1 MYMNLAQKIND
12 DYYHPEVKLETNLLE
27 SSPIYLGCNIWR
39 ESLLEKMMDLN
50 TDKFFLIT
58 DDVVYNLFGKE
69 LLEYMNRKVSVK
81 LIKLPSGEKH
91 KNIKVFNDLMENLF
105 DNNVTKSS
113 ILISLGGG
121 VVGNITGLAAALAF
135 RGIRFFH
142 IPTTFMSQTDSI
154 LSRKQGINSFY
165 GKNMIGS
172 YYTPL
177 FNFIDT
183 SFLTFDSE
191 RFIRGSFVETVKNGF
206 IYNADFLNKLKSVIK
221 NDFNVNQEGIFNLVK
236 MSIES
241 KLPIMKADPT
251 EKGLA
256 MILEYGHTVGH
267 AIEKLS
273 YGKLSHGESV
283 SIGMM
288 VAARVSEK
296 LGYLS
301 KQDVKEHL
309 DILSALKTP
318 TKIPSNIK
326 ISDIINRIKLD
337 NKKDINGIRFV
348 VLENIGKCVNTDGS
362 YMIKVPFN
370 IINEA
375 IEETC

>member
-91 KNIKVFNDLMENLF
+91 KNIKVFNDLMEDLF

-172 YYTPL
+172 YYTSL

-288 VAARVSEK
+288 VAARISEK

-301 KQDVKEHL
+301 KQDVKEHM

-348 VLENIGKCVNTDGS
+348 VLQNIGKCINTDGS

>member
-58 DDVVYNLFGKE
+58 DDVVYNLFGNE
-69 LLEYMNRKVSVK
+69 LLEYMNEKVSVK

-91 KNIKVFNDLMENLF
+91 KNIKVFNDLMEDLF

-318 TKIPSNIK
+318 TRIPSNIK

-337 NKKDINGIRFV
+337 NKKDMNGIRFV
-348 VLENIGKCVNTDGS
+348 VLENIGKCINTDGS

>member
-1 MYMNLAQKIND
+1 MYTNLATEIND
-12 DYYHPEVKLETNLLE
+12 NYYHQEIKFETNLLE

-58 DDVVYNLFGKE
+58 DEVVYNFFGKE
-69 LLEYMNRKVSVK
+69 LLEYMNEKVSVK

-348 VLENIGKCVNTDGS
+348 ILENIGKCVNTDGS
-362 YMIKVPFN
+362 YMIKVPFD

-375 IEETC
+375 IEETY

>member
-288 VAARVSEK
+288 VAARISEK

-301 KQDVKEHL
+301 KQDVKEHM

-326 ISDIINRIKLD
+326 ISDIIDRIKLD

-348 VLENIGKCVNTDGS
+348 VLQNIGKCINTDGS

>member
-58 DDVVYNLFGKE
+58 DDVVYNLFGNE
-69 LLEYMNRKVSVK
+69 LLQYMNEKVSVK

-91 KNIKVFNDLMENLF
+91 KNIKVFNDLMEDLF

-206 IYNADFLNKLKSVIK
+206 IYDADFLNKLKSVIK
-221 NDFNVNQEGIFNLVK
+221 NDFNVNQEGVFNLVK

-318 TKIPSNIK
+318 TRIPSNIK

-337 NKKDINGIRFV
+337 NKKDMNGIRFV
-348 VLENIGKCVNTDGS
+348 VLENIGKCINTDGS

>member
-58 DDVVYNLFGKE
+58 DDVVYNLFGNE

-105 DNNVTKSS
+105 ENNVTKSS

-221 NDFNVNQEGIFNLVK
+221 NDFNVNQEGVFNLVK

-301 KQDVKEHL
+301 KKDVKEHL

-337 NKKDINGIRFV
+337 NKKDMNGIRFV
-348 VLENIGKCVNTDGS
+348 VLENIGKCINTDGS

>member
-58 DDVVYNLFGKE
+58 DDVVYNLFGNE

-91 KNIKVFNDLMENLF
+91 KNIKVFNDLMEDLF

-221 NDFNVNQEGIFNLVK
+221 NDFNVNQEGVFNLVK

-337 NKKDINGIRFV
+337 NKKDMNGIRFV
-348 VLENIGKCVNTDGS
+348 VLENIGKCINTDGS

>member
-58 DDVVYNLFGKE
+58 DDVVYNLFGNE
-69 LLEYMNRKVSVK
+69 LLQYMNEKVSVK

-91 KNIKVFNDLMENLF
+91 KNIKVFNDLMEDLF

-113 ILISLGGG
+113 ILISLG

-221 NDFNVNQEGIFNLVK
+221 NDFNVNQEGVFNLVK

-337 NKKDINGIRFV
+337 NKKDMNGIRFV
-348 VLENIGKCVNTDGS
+348 VLENIGKCINTDGS

>member
-58 DDVVYNLFGKE
+58 DDVVYNLFGNE
-69 LLEYMNRKVSVK
+69 LLQYMNEKVSVK

-91 KNIKVFNDLMENLF
+91 KNIKVFNDLMEDLF

-206 IYNADFLNKLKSVIK
+206 IYNADFLSKLKSVIK
-221 NDFNVNQEGIFNLVK
+221 NDFNVNQEGVFNLVK

-337 NKKDINGIRFV
+337 NKKDMNGIRFV
-348 VLENIGKCVNTDGS
+348 VLENIGKCINTDGS

>member
-1 MYMNLAQKIND
+1 MNTNLAIEIND
-12 DYYHPEVKLETNLLE
+12 NYYHPEVKLETNLLE

-39 ESLLEKMMDLN
+39 ESLLEKMMNLN

-58 DDVVYNLFGKE
+58 DDVVYNFFGKE
-69 LLEYMNRKVSVK
+69 LLEYMNQKVSVK
-81 LIKLPSGEKH
+81 LIKLPSGEKN
-91 KNIKVFNDLMENLF
+91 KNIKVFNDLMEDLF
-105 DNNVTKSS
+105 DKNLTKSS

-154 LSRKQGINSFY
+154 LSRKQGINSVY

-288 VAARVSEK
+288 VAARIGEK

-301 KQDVKEHL
+301 KQDVQEHL

-348 VLENIGKCVNTDGS
+348 ILENIGKCVNTDGS

>member
-58 DDVVYNLFGKE
+58 DDVVYNLFGNE
-69 LLEYMNRKVSVK
+69 LLEYMNRKVLVK

-105 DNNVTKSS
+105 ENNVTKSS

-301 KQDVKEHL
+301 KKDVKEHL

-337 NKKDINGIRFV
+337 NKKDMNGIRFV
-348 VLENIGKCVNTDGS
+348 VLENIGKCINTDGS

>member
-39 ESLLEKMMDLN
+39 ESLLGKMMDLN

-91 KNIKVFNDLMENLF
+91 KNIKVFNDLMEDLF

-348 VLENIGKCVNTDGS
+348 ILQNIGKCINTDGS
-362 YMIKVPFN
+362 YMIKVPFS
-370 IINEA
+370 IINDA

>member
-58 DDVVYNLFGKE
+58 DDVVYNLFGNE
-69 LLEYMNRKVSVK
+69 LLEYMNEKVSVK

-91 KNIKVFNDLMENLF
+91 KNIKVFNDLMEDLF

-206 IYNADFLNKLKSVIK
+206 IYDADFLNRLKSVIK
-221 NDFNVNQEGIFNLVK
+221 NDFNVNQEGIFDLVK

-318 TKIPSNIK
+318 TRIPSNIK

-337 NKKDINGIRFV
+337 NKKDMNGIRFV
-348 VLENIGKCVNTDGS
+348 VLENIGKCINTDGS

>member
-58 DDVVYNLFGKE
+58 DDVVYNLFGNE
-69 LLEYMNRKVSVK
+69 LLEYMNEKVSVK

-91 KNIKVFNDLMENLF
+91 KNIKVFNDLMEDLF

-206 IYNADFLNKLKSVIK
+206 IYDADFLNRLKSVIK
-221 NDFNVNQEGIFNLVK
+221 NDFNVNQEGVFDLVK

-318 TKIPSNIK
+318 TRIPSNIK

-337 NKKDINGIRFV
+337 NKKDMNGIRFV
-348 VLENIGKCVNTDGS
+348 VLENIGKCINTDGS

>member
-1 MYMNLAQKIND
+1 MNTNLAIEIND
-12 DYYHPEVKLETNLLE
+12 NYYHPEVKFETNLLE

-39 ESLLEKMMDLN
+39 ESLLEKMMNLN

-58 DDVVYNLFGKE
+58 DDVVYNFFGKE
-69 LLEYMNRKVSVK
+69 LLEYMNEKVSVK
-81 LIKLPSGEKH
+81 LIKLPSGEKN
-91 KNIKVFNDLMENLF
+91 KNIKVFNDLMEDLF
-105 DNNVTKSS
+105 DNNLTKSS

-154 LSRKQGINSFY
+154 LSRKQGINSVY

-288 VAARVSEK
+288 VAARIGEK

-301 KQDVKEHL
+301 KQDVQEHL

-348 VLENIGKCVNTDGS
+348 ILENIGKCVNTDGS

-375 IEETC
+375 IEETY

>member
-1 MYMNLAQKIND
+1 MYTNLATEIND
-12 DYYHPEVKLETNLLE
+12 NYYHPEIKFETNLLE

-39 ESLLEKMMDLN
+39 ESLLEKMMELN

-58 DDVVYNLFGKE
+58 DDVIYNLFGKE
-69 LLEYMNRKVSVK
+69 LLEYMNEKVSVE

-105 DNNVTKSS
+105 DNNITKSS

-121 VVGNITGLAAALAF
+121 VVGNIAGLAAALAF

-221 NDFNVNQEGIFNLVK
+221 NDFNVSQEGIFNLVK

-288 VAARVSEK
+288 VAARISEK

-301 KQDVKEHL
+301 KQDVQEHM

-348 VLENIGKCVNTDGS
+348 ILENIGKCINTDGS

-375 IEETC
+375 IKETC

>member
-91 KNIKVFNDLMENLF
+91 KNIKVFNDLMEDLF
-105 DNNVTKSS
+105 DKNVTKSS

-337 NKKDINGIRFV
+337 NKKDMNGIRFV
-348 VLENIGKCVNTDGS
+348 VLENIGKCINTDGS

>member
-91 KNIKVFNDLMENLF
+91 KNIKVFNDLMEDLF

-288 VAARVSEK
+288 VAARISEK

-301 KQDVKEHL
+301 KQDVKEHM

-318 TKIPSNIK
+318 TKIPPNIK
-326 ISDIINRIKLD
+326 ISDIIDRIKLD

-348 VLENIGKCVNTDGS
+348 VLQNIGKCINTDGS

-370 IINEA
+370 IINDA

>member
-58 DDVVYNLFGKE
+58 DDVVYNLFGNE
-69 LLEYMNRKVSVK
+69 LLEYMNEKVSVK

-221 NDFNVNQEGIFNLVK
+221 NDFNVNQEGVFNLVK

-318 TKIPSNIK
+318 TRIPSNIK

-337 NKKDINGIRFV
+337 NKKDMNGIRFV
-348 VLENIGKCVNTDGS
+348 VLENIGKCINTDGS

>member
-69 LLEYMNRKVSVK
+69 LLEYMNRKASVK

-91 KNIKVFNDLMENLF
+91 KNIKVFNDLMEDLF

-288 VAARVSEK
+288 VAARISEK

-301 KQDVKEHL
+301 KQDVKEHM

-348 VLENIGKCVNTDGS
+348 VLQNIGKCINTDGS

-370 IINEA
+370 IINDA

>member
-1 MYMNLAQKIND
+1 MNLAQKIND

-58 DDVVYNLFGKE
+58 DDVVYNLFGNE
-69 LLEYMNRKVSVK
+69 LLEYMNEKVSVK

-91 KNIKVFNDLMENLF
+91 KNIKVFNDLMEDLF

-221 NDFNVNQEGIFNLVK
+221 NDFNVNQEGVFNLVK

-337 NKKDINGIRFV
+337 NKKDMNGIRFV
-348 VLENIGKCVNTDGS
+348 VLENIGKCINTDGS

>member
-58 DDVVYNLFGKE
+58 DDVVYNLFGNE
-69 LLEYMNRKVSVK
+69 LLQYMNEKVSVK

-91 KNIKVFNDLMENLF
+91 KNIKVFNDLMEDLF

-301 KQDVKEHL
+301 KKDVKEHL

-337 NKKDINGIRFV
+337 NKKDMNGIRFV
-348 VLENIGKCVNTDGS
+348 VLENIGKCINTDGS

>member
-58 DDVVYNLFGKE
+58 DDVVYNLFGNE
-69 LLEYMNRKVSVK
+69 LLEYMNEKVSVK

-91 KNIKVFNDLMENLF
+91 KNIKVFNDLMEDLF

-221 NDFNVNQEGIFNLVK
+221 NDFNVNQEGVFNLVK

-301 KQDVKEHL
+301 KKDVKEHL

-318 TKIPSNIK
+318 TRIPSNIK

-337 NKKDINGIRFV
+337 NKKDMNGIRFV
-348 VLENIGKCVNTDGS
+348 VLENIGKCINTDGS

>member
-91 KNIKVFNDLMENLF
+91 KNIKVFNDLMEDLF

-337 NKKDINGIRFV
+337 NKKDMNGIRFV
-348 VLENIGKCVNTDGS
+348 VLENIGKCINTDGS

>member
-39 ESLLEKMMDLN
+39 ESLLGKMMDLN

-81 LIKLPSGEKH
+81 LIKLPSGEKY

-256 MILEYGHTVGH
+256 MILEYGHTIGH

-337 NKKDINGIRFV
+337 NKKDMNGIRFV
-348 VLENIGKCVNTDGS
+348 VLENIGKCINTDGS

>member
-1 MYMNLAQKIND
+1 MQI
-12 DYYHPEVKLETNLLE
+12 
-27 SSPIYLGCNIWR
+27 
-39 ESLLEKMMDLN
+39 
-50 TDKFFLIT
+50 
-58 DDVVYNLFGKE
+58 
-69 LLEYMNRKVSVK
+69 
-81 LIKLPSGEKH
+81 
-91 KNIKVFNDLMENLF
+91 
-105 DNNVTKSS
+105 
-113 ILISLGGG
+113 
-121 VVGNITGLAAALAF
+121 
-135 RGIRFFH
+135 
-142 IPTTFMSQTDSI
+142 
-154 LSRKQGINSFY
+154 
-165 GKNMIGS
+165 
-172 YYTPL
+172 
-177 FNFIDT
+177 
-183 SFLTFDSE
+183 
-191 RFIRGSFVETVKNGF
+191 
-206 IYNADFLNKLKSVIK
+206 FLNKLKSVIK
-221 NDFNVNQEGIFNLVK
+221 NDFNVNQEGVFNLVK

-318 TKIPSNIK
+318 TRIPSNIK

-337 NKKDINGIRFV
+337 NKKRY
-348 VLENIGKCVNTDGS
+348 EW
-362 YMIKVPFN
+362 YKV
-370 IINEA
+370 
-375 IEETC
+375 CCS

>member
-1 MYMNLAQKIND
+1 MNLAQKIND

-58 DDVVYNLFGKE
+58 DDVVYNLFGNE
-69 LLEYMNRKVSVK
+69 LLEYMNRKVLVK

-105 DNNVTKSS
+105 ENNVTKSS

-283 SIGMM
+283 SIGMI

-301 KQDVKEHL
+301 KKDVKEHL

-337 NKKDINGIRFV
+337 NKKDMNGIRFV
-348 VLENIGKCVNTDGS
+348 VLENIGKCINTDGS

>member
-58 DDVVYNLFGKE
+58 DDVVYNLFGNE
-69 LLEYMNRKVSVK
+69 LLEYMNEKVSVK

-91 KNIKVFNDLMENLF
+91 KNIKVFNDLMEDLF

-206 IYNADFLNKLKSVIK
+206 IYNADFLSKLKSVIK
-221 NDFNVNQEGIFNLVK
+221 NDFNVNQEGVFNLVK

-337 NKKDINGIRFV
+337 NKKDMNGIRFV
-348 VLENIGKCVNTDGS
+348 VLENIGKCINTDGS

>member
-69 LLEYMNRKVSVK
+69 LLEYMNRKASVK

-91 KNIKVFNDLMENLF
+91 KNIKVFNDLMEDLF

-288 VAARVSEK
+288 VAARISEK

-301 KQDVKEHL
+301 KQDVKEHM

-318 TKIPSNIK
+318 TKISSNIK

-348 VLENIGKCVNTDGS
+348 VLQNIGKCINTDGS

-370 IINEA
+370 IINDA

>member
-91 KNIKVFNDLMENLF
+91 KNIKVFNDLMEDLF

-288 VAARVSEK
+288 VAARISEK

-301 KQDVKEHL
+301 KQDVKEHM

-326 ISDIINRIKLD
+326 ISDIIDRIKLD

-348 VLENIGKCVNTDGS
+348 VLQNIGKCINTDGS

-370 IINEA
+370 IINDA

>member
-58 DDVVYNLFGKE
+58 DDVVYNLFGNE
-69 LLEYMNRKVSVK
+69 LLEYMNEKVSVK

-206 IYNADFLNKLKSVIK
+206 IYDADFLNKLKSVIK
-221 NDFNVNQEGIFNLVK
+221 NDFNVNQEGVFNLVK

-318 TKIPSNIK
+318 TRIPSNIK

-337 NKKDINGIRFV
+337 NKKDMNGIRFV
-348 VLENIGKCVNTDGS
+348 VLENIGKCINTDGS
-362 YMIKVPFN
+362 YMIRVPFN

>member
-12 DYYHPEVKLETNLLE
+12 DYYHPEIKLETNLLE

-58 DDVVYNLFGKE
+58 DDVIYNFFGKE
-69 LLEYMNRKVSVK
+69 IYEYMNKKVSVK

-105 DNNVTKSS
+105 DNNITKSS

-221 NDFNVNQEGIFNLVK
+221 NDFNVSQEGIFNLVK

-301 KQDVKEHL
+301 KQDVQEHM

-348 VLENIGKCVNTDGS
+348 VLENIGKCINTDGS

>member
-12 DYYHPEVKLETNLLE
+12 YYYHPEVKLETNLLE

-58 DDVVYNLFGKE
+58 DDVVYNLFGNE
-69 LLEYMNRKVSVK
+69 LLEYMNEKVSVK

-105 DNNVTKSS
+105 ENNVTKSS

-206 IYNADFLNKLKSVIK
+206 IYDADFLNKLKSVIK
-221 NDFNVNQEGIFNLVK
+221 NDFNVNQEGVFNLVK

-301 KQDVKEHL
+301 KKDVKEHL

-337 NKKDINGIRFV
+337 NKKDMNGIRFV
-348 VLENIGKCVNTDGS
+348 VLENIGKCINTDGS

>member
-58 DDVVYNLFGKE
+58 DDVVYNLFGNE
-69 LLEYMNRKVSVK
+69 LLEYMNEKVSVK

-105 DNNVTKSS
+105 ENNVTKSS

-206 IYNADFLNKLKSVIK
+206 IYDADFFNKLKSVIK
-221 NDFNVNQEGIFNLVK
+221 NDFNVNQEGVFNLVK

-318 TKIPSNIK
+318 TRIPSNIK

-337 NKKDINGIRFV
+337 NKKDMNGIRFV
-348 VLENIGKCVNTDGS
+348 VLENIGKCINTDGS

>member
-337 NKKDINGIRFV
+337 NKKDMNGIRFV
-348 VLENIGKCVNTDGS
+348 VLENIGKCINTDGS

>member
-58 DDVVYNLFGKE
+58 DDVVYNLFGNE
-69 LLEYMNRKVSVK
+69 LLQYMNEKVSVK

-91 KNIKVFNDLMENLF
+91 KNIKVFNDLMEDLF

-221 NDFNVNQEGIFNLVK
+221 NDFNVNQEGVFNLVK

-318 TKIPSNIK
+318 TRIPSNIK

-337 NKKDINGIRFV
+337 NKKDMNGIRFV

>member
-69 LLEYMNRKVSVK
+69 LLEYMNENLSVK

-221 NDFNVNQEGIFNLVK
+221 NDFNVNQEGVFNLVK

-337 NKKDINGIRFV
+337 NKKDMNGIRFV
-348 VLENIGKCVNTDGS
+348 VLENIGKCINTDGS

>member
-1 MYMNLAQKIND
+1 MYMNLAQKINY

-58 DDVVYNLFGKE
+58 DDVVYNLFGNE
-69 LLEYMNRKVSVK
+69 LLQYMNEKVSVK

-91 KNIKVFNDLMENLF
+91 KNIKVFNDLMEDLF

-221 NDFNVNQEGIFNLVK
+221 NDFNVNQEGVFNLVK

-337 NKKDINGIRFV
+337 NKKDMNGIRFV
-348 VLENIGKCVNTDGS
+348 VLENIGKCINTDGS

>member
-58 DDVVYNLFGKE
+58 DDVVYNLFGNE

-221 NDFNVNQEGIFNLVK
+221 NDFNVNQEGVFNLVK

-337 NKKDINGIRFV
+337 NKKDMNGIRFV
-348 VLENIGKCVNTDGS
+348 VLENIGKCINTDGS